1 MSTSPTTT
9 PDNETL
15 ARWRFIGNAHAV
27 RLLAHAAH
35 TQPGHAYLFIGA
47 PHSGRKTLARRFAQ
61 ALLCQQRDAAPCGV
75 CRACALVEHEH
86 HPDVLML
93 TPETQ
98 RDLLGEKALANTY
111 KVDTIRALQ
120 AELARRPVEGRY
132 KVLIV
137 ANAERLTT
145 QAANAF
151 LKTLEEPPSFVV
163 IILTTTDEALLLPT
177 IRSRCQVLTLRPVP
191 RADIEAL
198 VREQTST
205 PEEAALI
212 ARLSAG
218 RVGWALQSATT
229 PNLLNARRQAIELL
243 HTLLTASYTDRLEH
257 AATLAQAERLDML
270 HIWATWWHDVLLV
283 AANAETAITNIDD
296 IATLRHAAQHISREQ
311 VLVVLRKVQTT
322 LRLLHETN
330 VQPQLAW
337 ETLLLTFP
345 RLTS

>member
-27 RLLAHAAH
+27 RLLAHAAQ
-35 TQPGHAYLFIGA
+35 TEPGHAYLFIGA

-75 CRACALVEHEH
+75 CRACTLVEHQH
-86 HPDVLML
+86 HPDLLML

-98 RDLLGEKALANTY
+98 RELLGEKSIATAY

-120 AELARRPVEGRY
+120 SELARRPVEGRY

-137 ANAERLTT
+137 ADAERLTT

-163 IILTTTDEALLLPT
+163 IILITTDEALLLPT

-191 RADIEAL
+191 LADIEAL
-198 VREQTST
+198 VREQTASA
-205 PEEAALI
+205 EEAALI

-218 RVGWALQSATT
+218 RVGWALQAATH
-229 PNLLNARRQAIELL
+229 PDLLNARRQAIDLL

-257 AATLAQAERLDML
+257 AAELAQAERLDTL

-283 AANAETAITNIDD
+283 AADAEADITNIDD
-296 IATLRHAAQHISREQ
+296 LAALRHAARHVSREQ
-311 VLVVLRKVQTT
+311 VLAILRKVQTA

-330 VQPQLAW
+330 VQPQLIW
-337 ETLLLTFP
+337 ETLVLAFP
-345 RLTS
+345 RLTT